1 VSHGRPA
8 DAPTLLAQVLN
19 RVNVS
24 LFTPALLFGKVAFS
38 LTPEKLLDLYL
49 IPIGFVLITA
59 FSAGVAFALGTLF
72 RLKKGQRNFASK

>member
-1 VSHGRPA
+1 M
-8 DAPTLLAQVLN
+8 LN

-38 LTPEKLLDLYL
+38 LTPEKLLDLWM
-49 IPIGFVLITA
+49 IPIGFILITA
-59 FSAGVAFALGTLF
+59 FSAGVAFTLGTVF